1 MTEHLE
7 AIRIG
12 RDYKKVMIPCEV
24 CGGSH
29 FSPLQTHGRI
39 AEAGVYGTLNVM
51 ICDGCG
57 FKMTNPRY
65 EDRFY
70 QDYYERL
77 YREVAFGAEKPSDLY
92 VEQQKLRGA
101 GVQRYAQKFVD
112 KPGRML
118 DHGCASAATSLPW
131 RDAGWNVRG
140 VDPHRPSIEL
150 GRELFGLDLE
160 IAAGESL
167 PYADDSFELVLSL
180 GSTEHA
186 YDIGKAMREVRR
198 VLVPGGWFLIR
209 WRTAEMFGSPLE
221 YYNHNHYRFFTKKTW
236 RLMLRRYGFEIIDQD
251 ETKYEGSPNY
261 SYIMAR
267 ATLEPSDAAVRE
279 AIAKGEGDDAAAAL
293 AWHDDYRKRF
303 RERVENF
310 LDEAKPYEGKPL
322 ALFDAVKSGQIR
334 WTLMFAD
341 PEWVVNR
348 ALLEARRYIEE
359 YDAGRAG

>member
-12 RDYKKVMIPCEV
+12 RDYAKVMIPCEV
-24 CGGSH
+24 CGGTH

-39 AEAGVYGTLNVM
+39 AEAGVYGMLNVV
-51 ICDGCG
+51 ICDDCG

-70 QDYYERL
+70 RDYYERL
-77 YREVAFGAEKPSDLY
+77 YREVAFGAEKPSPLY
-92 VEQQKLRGA
+92 ISQQQTRGA
-101 GVQRYAQKFVD
+101 GVLRYAQRFVD
-112 KPGRML
+112 KTGRML

-140 VDPHRPSIEL
+140 MDPHRPSVEL
-150 GRELFGLDLE
+150 GRAEFGLDIE
-160 IAAGESL
+160 IASGESL

-186 YDIGKAMREVRR
+186 YDVGATMREVRR

-221 YYNHNHYRFFTKKTW
+221 YYNHNHYRFFTRSTW
-236 RLMLRRYGFEIIDQD
+236 RLMLRRYGFDVLDMD
-251 ETKYEGSPNY
+251 EFKHEGFPNY

-267 ATLEPSDAAVRE
+267 ATLEPSELAVRAE
-279 AIAKGEGDDAAAAL
+279 IAAGRGDDAAAVK
-293 AWHDDYRKRF
+293 AWHADYRVKF
-303 RERVENF
+303 RKRVERF
-310 LDEAKPYEGKPL
+310 LEEAAPYHGDPL
-322 ALFDAVKSGQIR
+322 ALIAAVESGKIK
-334 WTLMFAD
+334 WTIMPGD
-341 PEWVVNR
+341 PDWAVGR

-359 YDAGRAG
+359 YDAGRAA